1 MKRRISMF
9 LALVAIVVAF
19 GPAALAQTPD
29 EAAAVARDQG
39 YFIEDGLG
47 VSESSISGAVT
58 RAGNEGIRFFV
69 VILDD
74 NPAGGAPTF
83 AGAVLDRLGSGT
95 VIVLSAS
102 QEGMESTEF
111 SGSKLEEALDAGF
124 EAGGG
129 DVGFV
134 DTVVGVLTGTA
145 PASSGGSSTGLF
157 IMLGII
163 VGLVALVWWAI
174 RRQKKSVEQSEE
186 KVIGEARKEIK
197 GQLDAMANTILDIS
211 DRVSASETREDNAYL
226 EEAGAT
232 YGTALEEYETA
243 MDLRRLESLSDRL
256 DEARWQ
262 LDAAAAL
269 AYDRPVPPKPEKEVR
284 HQCFFDPNH
293 PEATEI
299 AEITTS
305 AGTKK
310 VRVCKADA
318 EKLRRGQQ
326 PEPRMIQVAG
336 RRVPAPMAP
345 RSHGGGGMDW
355 LGVFSVV
362 LGGMA
367 QKKSYD
373 WSRSS
378 GGRTGLFGSGTRST
392 SSRSSTSSA
401 SARSSAPKRSRAGR
415 SRRRRR

>member
-1 MKRRISMF
+1 MLLF
-9 LALVAIVVAF
+9 VGLVAVLLAVV
-19 GPAALAQTPD
+19 PSALAQTPD
-29 EAAAVARDQG
+29 EAAAAARDQG
-39 YFIEDGLG
+39 YYIEDGLG
-47 VSESSISGAVT
+47 TSESRISDAVT
-58 RAGNEGIRFFV
+58 RAAGEGSRFFV

-74 NPAGGAPTF
+74 NPPVGAPTF

-95 VIVLSAS
+95 VLVLSAS

-111 SGSKLEEALDAGF
+111 TASKLESALDTAF
-124 EAGGG
+124 DAGGG
-129 DVGFV
+129 DAGFV
-134 DTVVGVLTGTA
+134 DTVVSVLTGAA
-145 PASSGGSSTGLF
+145 PESSGGSSTGLF

-163 VGLVALVWWAI
+163 VLLVALVWWAI
-174 RRQKKSVEQSEE
+174 RRQKRSAEQSEG
-186 KVIGEARKEIK
+186 KVIAEARKEIK

-211 DRVSASETREDNAYL
+211 DRVSVSDSKQDNAYL
-226 EEAGAT
+226 EAAGVT
-232 YGTALEEYETA
+232 YGTALEEFETA
-243 MDLRRLESLSDRL
+243 MDLRSLESLSDRL

-293 PEATEI
+293 PQATEM
-299 AEITTS
+299 AEIKTS
-305 AGTKK
+305 AGTRK
-310 VRVCKADA
+310 VRVCKDDA

-355 LGVFSVV
+355 LGAFSVI

-367 QKKSYD
+367 QKRSYD

-378 GGRTGLFGSGTRST
+378 RGTTGLFGTGTRST
-392 SSRSSTSSA
+392 SSGSS
-401 SARSSAPKRSRAGR
+401 RSSAPKRSRAGR